1 MVVSLVKAIV
11 YPFLLMINVVT
22 FILIL
27 YIVIYGV
34 HHQFLL
40 LMVIAT
46 TLFLSMTVLDLVGC
60 LL

>member
-11 YPFLLMINVVT
+11 YPFLLIINGVT
-22 FILIL
+22 FLLII
-27 YIVIYGV
+27 YIVIYRV
-34 HHQFLL
+34 HRQFLL